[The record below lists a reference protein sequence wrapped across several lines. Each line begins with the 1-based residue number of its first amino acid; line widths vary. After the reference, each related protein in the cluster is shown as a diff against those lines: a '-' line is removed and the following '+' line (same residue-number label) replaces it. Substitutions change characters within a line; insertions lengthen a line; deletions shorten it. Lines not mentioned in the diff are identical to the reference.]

1 MNENLVVERPSSEQ
15 NQYVTF
21 TLGEG
26 EYGVEILH
34 VQEFK
39 GYSAVTPVP
48 NMPPHLR
55 GVMNLRGVIIPVFD
69 LRVRLGLDAP
79 LNEFTVFV
87 VAVVKGRTVGLV
99 VDTVSDVLNIAPAD
113 VQATPEFSARVP
125 SAFLRGMARINE
137 RLVILLDLDHLVSL
151 DDVPLASAGASS
163 TAS

>member
-1 MNENLVVERPSSEQ
+1 MNENLVTQRPSNEQ

-39 GYSAVTPVP
+39 GYCAVTPVP

-79 LNEFTVFV
+79 LNDFTVIV
-87 VAVVKGRTVGLV
+87 VAVVKNRTVGLV
-99 VDTVSDVLNIAPAD
+99 VDTVSDVLNIAPSD

-125 SAFLRGMARINE
+125 TAFLRGMARVNE
-137 RLVILLDLDHLVSL
+137 RLVILLDLDHLVSI
-151 DDVPLASAGASS
+151 DVVEPALAAS
-163 TAS
+163 